1 MKVDYEIVQRRRDDI
16 MILVQKLGE
25 VSVKFLAQEFN
36 TSEVTIRRDLQY
48 WDDQGY
54 IVRYHGGAKIRQ
66 QKGTHENI
74 NFTNDRY
81 KHAIAK
87 YAAQFIEDG
96 DTIFINTSSTALM
109 VIQYI
114 INKRVTVITNNAKA
128 ASAKHDPLVSILL
141 TGGELR
147 FPKESMVG
155 EFASNS
161 LNRVI
166 ADKCFIGCSGLH
178 LSAALTTA
186 IQSEAP
192 INEMMIARTKGQVFV
207 LADHTKIGAQ
217 YSFLSGSIDCID
229 YLVTDINAPKEMLE
243 SFKDAGIKNI
253 VALEPINLNTTSNE

>member
-1 MKVDYEIVQRRRDDI
+1 MKVDYKIVQKRRDDI
-16 MILVQKLGE
+16 MTLVQKLGE
-25 VSVKFLAQEFN
+25 VSVKLLAQEFN
-36 TSEVTIRRDLQY
+36 ASEVTIRRDLQY

-54 IVRYHGGAKIRQ
+54 IVRIHGGAKIRQ

-96 DTIFINTSSTALM
+96 DTIFVNTSTTALL

-128 ASAKHDPLVSILL
+128 VTTKHDPLVSILL

-155 EFASNS
+155 EFASNT

-166 ADKCFIGCSGLH
+166 ANKCFIGCSGIH
-178 LSAALTTA
+178 PSAALTTA

-192 INEMMIARTKGQVFV
+192 INEMMITRTKGQVFV

-217 YSFLSGSIDCID
+217 YSFISGNIDCID
-229 YLVTDINAPKEMLE
+229 YLVTDINATKEILDNLQE
-243 SFKDAGIKNI
+243 AGVKH
-253 VALEPINLNTTSNE
+253 VATLEPLSLNTSENS